1 MTDISN
7 WLAQE
12 GAASILIAFTFTQII
27 NVVVA
32 TFKSVVTIK
41 GGKFSAALLNG
52 LSYAVNALVIKKIT
66 GISNETI
73 LITLTFITNFVGVY
87 ASLWIMDK
95 IKKDKMWVITAII
108 PEKQA
113 GNFENDLRL
122 HLVTFSKLNYMGD
135 TRSFMII
142 SNSKGQS
149 TLIGKI
155 IKEYPSIQY
164 TVSTNAW
171 KFR

>member
-1 MTDISN
+1 MTDIFTWFST
-7 WLAQE
+7 E
-12 GAASILIAFTFTQII
+12 GSISILIAFTITQII

-32 TFKSVVTIK
+32 TFKSVITIK
-41 GGKFSAALLNG
+41 GGKLSAALLNG

-66 GISNETI
+66 GISNEAI

-113 GNFENDLRL
+113 SNFEEDLRL
-122 HLVTFSKLNYMGD
+122 HLITFSKLNYIGE
-135 TRSFMII
+135 TRSYMLI

-149 TLIGKI
+149 TLINKI
-155 IKEYPSIQY
+155 MKEYPSIQY
-164 TVSTNAW
+164 TVSSNVW
-171 KFR
+171 RFK